1 MAENDSWKRFVEMIR
16 GNDSWKRFL
25 IMITV
30 GTPGLGV
37 RQPEGCHKL
46 AKIQENQA
54 SLQNILS

>member
-1 MAENDSWKRFVEMIR
+1 MKMRSDNDSWQ
-16 GNDSWKRFL
+16 RFL